1 VPPAPPDLDT
11 LFGIPNV
18 FAWGG
23 GFHLSPDGQS
33 IVFMWNKTGRWQ
45 LYLLPIAGGEARPIT
60 HAEESAVSP
69 RWSPDGRRIAYLQDY
84 AGDEN
89 FDLFVLDPATG
100 ETRNLTPDT
109 PDEAINWAVR
119 WMPDPSGFVY
129 VSNREGRF
137 AAYLLSADGGA
148 PKRLTHH
155 DFSDTLAQPSPDG
168 RWIAVEAMTADG
180 KMGVFLVPRQGG
192 PPIQIGDAA
201 GAIDA
206 SGARWSPDS
215 SKLAFISD
223 VKGSYDV
230 GLFDVASRTIGW
242 LTGGSHEC
250 YSPVWSP
257 DGKRLA
263 YAENREGNIGLTV
276 HALDGTIGRYAD
288 RPGIHSQIEW
298 TPDGRSLV
306 FTYSGPD
313 HPADLWL
320 FSPLDGQVR
329 PLTDSLPGTID
340 RGAFVKPMHVTYPSL
355 DDGIHVPALLY
366 APHGAKQDGS
376 NPAVLFVHG
385 GPTSQYDN
393 DFILA
398 VQDLAMRG
406 YVVLAPNYRGSTG
419 YGRTW
424 REANRF
430 DIGRADTRD
439 VVAGA
444 DYLAREAWADPQRIG
459 ITGVSHGGYLTMT
472 SLTFHPEKFA
482 AGSALVPFVNWF
494 TGHENSRGDL
504 QYWDLQ
510 HMGDPVKDRERWRAM
525 SPIFFVDRIAA
536 PVQLFA
542 GGHDPRCPLDESEQ
556 IRDALRQRGKPVEL
570 HVYADEGHGFRKT
583 ENRVDAYKKR
593 AAFFDRYLM
602 RATHFGSASH
612 AATSPQDLH
621 ERKR

>member
-1 VPPAPPDLDT
+1 MSPTLPDLDT

-23 GFHLSPDGQS
+23 GFHLSPGGKS
-33 IVFMWNKTGRWQ
+33 LVFMWNKTGRWQ
-45 LYLLPIAGGEARPIT
+45 LYSLPIAGGEARQIT
-60 HAEESAVSP
+60 YAEESVVSP
-69 RWSPDGRRIAYLQDY
+69 RWSPDGKWIACLQDY

-119 WMPDPSGFVY
+119 WMPDQSGFVY
-129 VSNREGRF
+129 VSNRDGHF
-137 AAYLLSADGGA
+137 ATYLLPAESSV
-148 PKRLTHH
+148 PKRLTHYE
-155 DFSDTLAQPSPDG
+155 FSDTFAQPSPDG
-168 RWIAVEAMTADG
+168 RWIAVETMAADG
-180 KMGVFLVPRQGG
+180 KMGVFLVPLAGG
-192 PPIQIGDAA
+192 EPIPIGDAA
-201 GAIDA
+201 SAIDA

-215 SKLAFISD
+215 SKLAFTSD
-223 VKGSYDV
+223 AKDSCDV
-230 GLFDVASRTIGW
+230 GIFDIATRTIEW
-242 LTGGSHEC
+242 LTGGAHEC
-250 YSPVWSP
+250 YYPVWSP

-263 YAENREGNIGLTV
+263 YAENREGNLGLTI
-276 HALDGTIGRYAD
+276 HALDGTIERHAD
-288 RPGIHSQIEW
+288 MPGIHSQIEW

-313 HPADLWL
+313 YPADLWL
-320 FSPLDGQVR
+320 FSPFDPARRGVPSAPLRGSASSSGQAR
-329 PLTDSLPGTID
+329 QLTDSLPRTID
-340 RGAFVKPMHVTYPSL
+340 RSVFVRPTHVTYPSL
-355 DDGIHVPALLY
+355 DEGVRVPALLY
-366 APHGAKQDGS
+366 TPHGAKRGGS

-385 GPTSQYDN
+385 GPTAQHDN
-393 DFILA
+393 DFLAA

-419 YGRTW
+419 YGRQW

-430 DIGRADTRD
+430 DIGRADTND
-439 VVAGA
+439 VAAGA
-444 DYLAREAWADPQRIG
+444 DYLAREGWAEPRRIG

-510 HMGDPVKDRERWRAM
+510 HMGDPVKDGKRWRAM

-542 GGHDPRCPLDESEQ
+542 GAHDPRCPLDESEQ
-556 IRDALRQRGKPVEL
+556 IRDALRQRGRPVEL
-570 HVYADEGHGFRKT
+570 HVYADEGHGFRKI

-593 AAFFDRYLM
+593 ATFFDRYL
-602 RATHFGSASH
+602 R
-612 AATSPQDLH
+612 
-621 ERKR
+621 R